1 MLVSGIKS
9 RPNYPGLKL
18 DNNAKQNVVVA
29 DEAGAAAVIEMIDQ
43 AGSDFANR
51 TVILLVGGGDF
62 SACERLAVASLW
74 KAPTIATALTR
85 LRNVLE
91 HARMGLRLYVAGA
104 EPLIGQVVQA
114 AVENGIEHNSVRT
127 EHRGSTKRRVQC
139 VHCKGITEDVVTNP
153 VSCAH
158 CGTALLVRDHYS
170 RRYAAFMG
178 VRIDAEAPGEIPQ
191 SAGEFK

>member
-9 RPNYPGLKL
+9 RPHYPGLKP
-18 DNNAKQNVVVA
+18 DANAKQNVIVV
-29 DEAGAAAVIEMIDQ
+29 DGEGVGAVVDMMRQ
-43 AGSDFANR
+43 ASPDFASR
-51 TVILLVGGGDF
+51 CIVLSVGPGDF
-62 SACERLAVASLW
+62 SACEPFKFASVW
-74 KAPTIATALTR
+74 TSPTIATAINR
-85 LRNVLE
+85 LANVLQ

-104 EPLIGQVVQA
+104 EPLIGQVVKT

-139 VHCKGITEDVVTNP
+139 VHCKGITEDVTTNP
-153 VSCAH
+153 VTCTH

-178 VRIDAEAPGEIPQ
+178 VRIDAEAPGEIPP
-191 SAGEFK
+191 SMGEFK